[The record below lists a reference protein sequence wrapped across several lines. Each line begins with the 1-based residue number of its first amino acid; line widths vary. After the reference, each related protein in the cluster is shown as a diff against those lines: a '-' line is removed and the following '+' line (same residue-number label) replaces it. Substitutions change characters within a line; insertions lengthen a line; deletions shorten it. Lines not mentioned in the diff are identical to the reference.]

1 MVFLDQF
8 LMRNK
13 NFTGIILV
21 RFLDNSKCLDTFPA
35 CLYFSTCAN
44 QIQGILSFVGY
55 QILQNQVLSK
65 REEKWH
71 EMGNVS
77 PYSCLQKILL

>member
-21 RFLDNSKCLDTFPA
+21 RFLDNSKCLDTFSA

-65 REEKWH
+65 RGKKWH

-77 PYSCLQKILL
+77 PFSCFFT

>member
-21 RFLDNSKCLDTFPA
+21 RFLDNSKCLDTFSA

-44 QIQGILSFVGY
+44 QIQGILVITHEYSW
-55 QILQNQVLSK
+55 QNRLFF
-65 REEKWH
+65 
-71 EMGNVS
+71 
-77 PYSCLQKILL
+77 

>member
-1 MVFLDQF
+1 
-8 LMRNK
+8 MRNK

-21 RFLDNSKCLDTFPA
+21 RFLDNSKCLDTFSA

-55 QILQNQVLSK
+55 QILQKSVLSK
-65 REEKWH
+65 REKKWH
-71 EMGNVS
+71 KIGIVS
-77 PYSCLQKILL
+77 PFSCLQKILL